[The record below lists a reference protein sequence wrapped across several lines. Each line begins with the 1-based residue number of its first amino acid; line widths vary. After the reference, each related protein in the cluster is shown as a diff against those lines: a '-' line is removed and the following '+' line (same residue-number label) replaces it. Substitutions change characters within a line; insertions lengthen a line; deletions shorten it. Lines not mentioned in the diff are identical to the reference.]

1 MGEAALVRYEG
12 SYYWDYWLTKDLVIA
27 GPQVNWNVYG
37 EPFTASISLDANSY
51 SPGSTAY
58 STHQIKD
65 AGGNRL
71 AALST
76 VVRLYAPASLEP
88 GSAEGPAEV
97 QNHQEV
103 APFLVVKDPSGKEI
117 YRYKEPEWDSDY
129 LRKNWQYPYLGGG
142 QRFILAPEYKGT
154 FSGGVFMI
162 PQNAVGGR
170 YTASL
175 ELGAGREGMVTD
187 EIAFFVKNIGL
198 DPFASSPINSDT
210 VTVNGVSMSGSAV
223 NVYYSYNSSAPI
235 LAGKCNAASDGA
247 FSLADIALE
256 GDGR

>member
-1 MGEAALVRYEG
+1 
-12 SYYWDYWLTKDLVIA
+12 
-27 GPQVNWNVYG
+27 
-37 EPFTASISLDANSY
+37 
-51 SPGSTAY
+51 
-58 STHQIKD
+58 
-65 AGGNRL
+65 
-71 AALST
+71 
-76 VVRLYAPASLEP
+76 
-88 GSAEGPAEV
+88 
-97 QNHQEV
+97 
-103 APFLVVKDPSGKEI
+103 
-117 YRYKEPEWDSDY
+117 
-129 LRKNWQYPYLGGG
+129 
-142 QRFILAPEYKGT
+142 
-154 FSGGVFMI
+154 MI